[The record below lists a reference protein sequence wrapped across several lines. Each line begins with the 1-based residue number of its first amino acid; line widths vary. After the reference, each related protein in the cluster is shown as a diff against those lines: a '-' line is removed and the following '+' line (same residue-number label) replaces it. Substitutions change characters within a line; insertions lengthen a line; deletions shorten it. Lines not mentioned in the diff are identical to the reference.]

1 MSFVLVSRWLNVL
14 LMLNWLCMLLFVRFV
29 VSLVGNVSRMFVLW
43 LNWFSVVL
51 SGLVGMLNVWCD
63 VCCVVGV
70 VLVLVLVSVGSGS
83 SVDSRIVLVS
93 WWVRWFGVVGCDVCG
108 RWWVGVGWC
117 WYVRWME
124 VMIGELVDDGLVL
137 FLWFMLCEYWE
148 IV

>member
-1 MSFVLVSRWLNVL
+1 ML

-108 RWWVGVGWC
+108 R
-117 WYVRWME
+117 
-124 VMIGELVDDGLVL
+124 
-137 FLWFMLCEYWE
+137 
-148 IV
+148 